1 MLFKKPNDLLRLG
14 IIIFHPMAHYLRKR
28 ERGIFAESNPLEIL
42 GCKAA
47 GLKVDKA

>member
-1 MLFKKPNDLLRLG
+1 MLFKKPNVLLMLG
-14 IIIFHPMAHYLRKR
+14 IIFFHSMAHYLRKR